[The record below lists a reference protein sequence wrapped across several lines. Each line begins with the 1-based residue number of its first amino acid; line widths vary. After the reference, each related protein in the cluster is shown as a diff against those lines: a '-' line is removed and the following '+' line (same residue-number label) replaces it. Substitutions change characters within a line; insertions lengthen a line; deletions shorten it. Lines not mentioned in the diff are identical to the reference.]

1 VFLKKNIIVILMSGL
16 FLFISAPISNADVE
30 GVDGVVPLISAS
42 AAVSGLLGVDSG
54 IEINTDSL
62 VVEPSAYTINSFDA
76 ALSPS
81 LVLDPESYVL
91 PSTGILLQA
100 QSEAWGSRNQEDNS
114 FTTLLTNL
122 VNAEQ
127 VISVNTGSLTTVM
140 DAAGLSFNFTAP
152 DGDNTVSLDF
162 ILASGEYYGGDWD
175 IAGIFINGVNYAFL
189 PNDYVLRVN
198 TEAQITNVCSSGY
211 SSGCEVSDYSVNGE
225 ILGTISPKL
234 TLYAPI
240 ANGVNTFSA
249 SVANTDDTVL
259 GSYLL
264 LSNFN
269 SFETNYSIGADA
281 FTTFEGE
288 ILDFGIQLDEGINV
302 SPSAPSVPSP
312 RIYSEPNQSSE
323 ITSISIS
330 TADANN
336 VTIIVTGKFIEKVLA
351 IDVNDRR
358 VLTDAWEQTSTSITL
373 TVPAV
378 ASGIYAVQIWNG
390 SFPTLQSQTVL
401 VTTK

>member
-1 VFLKKNIIVILMSGL
+1 MSGL
-16 FLFISAPISNADVE
+16 FLFISAPISNADVVE
-30 GVDGVVPLISAS
+30 GVVYVDLVDSS
-42 AAVSGLLGVDSG
+42 TVSGLLGVDSG
-54 IEINTDSL
+54 IEINTESL
-62 VVEPSAYTINSFDA
+62 VVEPSAYTFNSFDA

-81 LVLDPESYVL
+81 LVLGPENYVL
-91 PSTGILLQA
+91 LSTGILLQA
-100 QSEAWGSRNQEDNS
+100 QSEEWGSHVQENNS
-114 FTTLLTNL
+114 FTTLLTDL

-198 TEAQITNVCSSGY
+198 TEAQITNVCSSGNP
-211 SSGCEVSDYSVNGE
+211 SGCEVSNYSVNGE

-249 SVANTDDTVL
+249 SVANTDDNVL

-264 LSNFN
+264 LSNFY
-269 SFETNYSIGADA
+269 SFETNYSIGADT
-281 FTTFEGE
+281 FTTFDGE
-288 ILDFGIQLDEGINV
+288 ILDFGIQLNEEIGV
-302 SPSAPSVPSP
+302 LPSAGGS
-312 RIYSEPNQSSE
+312 IELNQSSE
-323 ITSISIS
+323 ITGISVS
-330 TADANN
+330 TADTNNN
-336 VTIIVTGKFIEKVLA
+336 VTIIVTGKFIEKVLT

-358 VLTDAWEQTSTSITL
+358 VSTDAWKQTSTSITL

-390 SFPTLQSQTVL
+390 SFPVLQRQAVI